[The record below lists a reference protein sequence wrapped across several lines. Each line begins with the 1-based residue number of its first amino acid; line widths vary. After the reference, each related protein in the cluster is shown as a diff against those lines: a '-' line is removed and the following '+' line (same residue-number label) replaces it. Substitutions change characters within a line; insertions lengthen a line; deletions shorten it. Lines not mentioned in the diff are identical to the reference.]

1 MHFIECDDLVEPTV
15 ADEIE
20 RLMVSGGFPW
30 FFYPNVNSTVRPED
44 RPNHPTVIY
53 DESRWDESFGFSH
66 LLFPTKEPDSPL
78 FHYPKLLFERFLD
91 RQNFRAERL
100 LRVKAN
106 LLVRSAAPNGARPFS
121 PHVDMPMPHW
131 VLIYYV
137 NDSDGDTVILD
148 KQFPNRENPAVL
160 RSVSPKKGRAIMF
173 DGRHYHC
180 GTSPARHD
188 VRIVFNY
195 DFV

>member
-1 MHFIECDDLVEPTV
+1 MQFIQCDDLVEPAV

-20 RLMVSGGFPW
+20 QFMLSRAFPW
-30 FFYPNVNSTVRPED
+30 FFYSNVNSTVRPED
-44 RPNHPTVIY
+44 RADHPTVIY
-53 DESRWDESFGFSH
+53 DESRYQESFGFSH
-66 LLFPTKEPDSPL
+66 LLFPTEEPNYPL
-78 FHYPKLLFERFLD
+78 FEYPKRLFEQFLNKQRF
-91 RQNFRAERL
+91 RPERL

-106 LLVRSAAPNGARPFS
+106 MLVRSAAPEGSRPFS

-148 KQFPNRENPAVL
+148 KQYPNRENAAVL
-160 RSVSPKKGRAIMF
+160 HSISPKKGRAIMF

-180 GTSPARHD
+180 GTCPSKHD

-195 DFV
+195 DFA